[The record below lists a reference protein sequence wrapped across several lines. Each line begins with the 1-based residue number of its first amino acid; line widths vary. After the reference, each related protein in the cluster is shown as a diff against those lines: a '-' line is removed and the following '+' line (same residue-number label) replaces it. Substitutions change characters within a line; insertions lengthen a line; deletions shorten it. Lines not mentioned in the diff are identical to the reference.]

1 MLSYLLIVRANLRL
15 QIDTQFYRNIGGREP
30 RSSSNVGSG
39 SVSVNSAPSVLSPI
53 LLFTDMPDHTTLY
66 RFLKRL
72 EDDTLERGLGE
83 TVRRLRR
90 GKTHGRVSATVDGT
104 GLSPQ
109 AVRWLVVVDVKQQ
122 VVLAQQARQGPW
134 VDTRA
139 LPGLV
144 DAAAR
149 CAPLRL
155 VLADRVRFRSEPSAH
170 SATLWRAKHYSGTTS
185 PGCSARN
192 PAQSD
197 VPRFSSE
204 KVWTTSESGNDL
216 LRGETQTFL
225 PRSRPQSEF
234 TDPPSIA
241 PRPRLQPVS
250 PQASPRYRGSQQ
262 SYFISL

>member
-1 MLSYLLIVRANLRL
+1 MLSCLLIVRANLRL

-53 LLFTDMPDHTTLY
+53 HLFTDVPDHTTLY

-109 AVRWLVVVDVKQQ
+109 AVSTYFLRRSEQQNGGKPRYRHYLKWLVVVDVKQQ

-155 VLADRVRFRSEPSAH
+155 VLADAAFDSEANHQHIRQRCGAQSIIPAQPRRGVPRGTLRSQMYRSFPQKKYAQ
-170 SATLWRAKHYSGTTS
+170 RAKVETIFSAVKRKLS
-185 PGCSARN
+185 SRAPGRSL
-192 PAQSD
+192 
-197 VPRFSSE
+197 SSS
-204 KVWTTSESGNDL
+204 V
-216 LRGETQTFL
+216 
-225 PRSRPQSEF
+225 
-234 TDPPSIA
+234 A
-241 PRPRLQPVS
+241 PTVMWRW
-250 PQASPRYRGSQQ
+250 G
-262 SYFISL
+262 